1 MPVMFDEGAA
11 DALIDAA
18 SHAASELLSQGILRR
33 GAAETAADGF
43 AGAFARLFTQA
54 CATESEDRGKLA
66 GVLDDLADQVQDA
79 KQKAQTENAR
89 QEQLAA
95 WKEREADRE
104 RFSETTPSGAVPW
117 YLVALDPMPQRTL
130 TAPPT
135 ISAAFG
141 PKSRNRA
148 SDGGSSNGKSSADPD
163 RLRTYVNQSRASN
176 QLMSQE
182 VSRMKAAWAGFVG
195 SCSWV
200 RIETATF
207 VGGADR
213 LLAENELD
221 ATWIANVASAFEAAG
236 SNSLSNQALNFAST
250 AVSPISDATLLKA
263 LAKMPTED
271 ISAILTAS
279 PGLQSQLGLIDP
291 VKINEWWAGLNP
303 PQGASTRF
311 SAQQGLLLTSL
322 PILFGNLEGMPYG
335 ARDYSNQLALT
346 AEIARFEALE
356 AGIKDQPNIS
366 IYGPPAGWLEE
377 LEKVQIQLD
386 ALRDIRNALKSPP
399 SPEPRYLISMT
410 QDQPP
415 LAAVSIGD
423 LDAAAS
429 VTYAVPGMGTTT
441 TQMTGW
447 ARSSQNLQSVLPS
460 GSAVVAWIGYK
471 TPAVPL
477 PLPSGDFG
485 VFDVNYAVGGGNKL
499 AAGLGGLAAVR
510 GDSQPDL
517 SIVAHS
523 YGTTTAAV
531 ALTQPDV
538 HVENFITV
546 GSAGLPDSV
555 QTASDLNATHV
566 YSGHALNVIPWVEPG
581 RGDQWAWTGTDFS
594 RDHHV
599 NPISP
604 EFDSHAFGTDTGGD
618 TGLPVTDHGTGV
630 DENGAGYLDPNTE
643 SLLNVARAIRG
654 EPEEMSPYVPKG
666 PTDLQR
672 ILEEVA
678 SSGNYSL

>member
-1 MPVMFDEGAA
+1 
-11 DALIDAA
+11 
-18 SHAASELLSQGILRR
+18 
-33 GAAETAADGF
+33 
-43 AGAFARLFTQA
+43 
-54 CATESEDRGKLA
+54 
-66 GVLDDLADQVQDA
+66 
-79 KQKAQTENAR
+79 
-89 QEQLAA
+89 
-95 WKEREADRE
+95 
-104 RFSETTPSGAVPW
+104 
-117 YLVALDPMPQRTL
+117 
-130 TAPPT
+130 
-135 ISAAFG
+135 
-141 PKSRNRA
+141 
-148 SDGGSSNGKSSADPD
+148 
-163 RLRTYVNQSRASN
+163 
-176 QLMSQE
+176 MSQE

-213 LLAENELD
+213 LLTENELD

-236 SNSLSNQALNFAST
+236 SNSLTNQALNFAST
-250 AVSPISDATLLKA
+250 AVSPMSDATLLKA
-263 LAKMPTED
+263 LAKMPAED

-335 ARDYSNQLALT
+335 ARDYANQLALP

-366 IYGPPAGWLEE
+366 IYGPPAGWLAE
-377 LEKVQIQLD
+377 LEKVQVQLA
-386 ALRDIRNALKSPP
+386 ALRDIRNALKSPATA
-399 SPEPRYLISMT
+399 EPRYLISMT

-429 VTYAVPGMGTTT
+429 VTYAVPGMGATTIH
-441 TQMTGW
+441 MTGW
-447 ARSSQNLQSVLPS
+447 AKSSQNLQSILPS

-471 TPAVPL
+471 TPAVPS
-477 PLPSGDFG
+477 PFGDLG
-485 VFDVNYAVGGGNKL
+485 VLDLNYAVGGGDKL

-510 GDSQPDL
+510 GDSKPDL

-531 ALTQPDV
+531 ALTHPDV

-546 GSAGLPDSV
+546 GSAGLPDSL

-566 YSGHALNVIPWVEPG
+566 YSGHARSVIPWLEPG
-581 RGDQWAWTGTDFS
+581 QGDQWAWTGTDFS

-604 EFDSHAFGTDTGGD
+604 EFESHAFSTDTGGD
-618 TGLPVTDHGTGV
+618 TGLPVTDHGTSV
-630 DENGAGYLDPNTE
+630 DENGAGYLDAGTE
-643 SLLNVARAIRG
+643 SLRNLMHAIVG
-654 EPEEMSPYVPKG
+654 EPENMTPYAPKG
-666 PTDLQR
+666 QTDLQK
-672 ILEEVA
+672 ILEEAA
-678 SSGNYSL
+678 SSGNYSY